1 MLIVLDERLG
11 PDYSLDMPTRTASR
25 RSSRPSAADVKAA
38 VDTLDSPRVRFNWGF
53 HDATADVCAGRPAR
67 DMTSHFCRP
76 YAAGYL
82 AGTAAMVDDA
92 GLPGEGIVRPESSEP
107 AWLQHV
113 APVTDDVLLLALAT
127 GSDLR
132 LAVVASRLEC
142 SGARVDVSETTRRQ
156 AQARIDGAWRLVGR
170 DATPAQQC
178 KACRATCRLLELAT
192 GETW

>member
-1 MLIVLDERLG
+1 
-11 PDYSLDMPTRTASR
+11 MPTRTTSSSAP
-25 RSSRPSAADVKAA
+25 RSPADENEVA
-38 VDTLDSPRVRFNWGF
+38 SPRVRFNWGF

-92 GLPGEGIVRPESSEP
+92 GLPGESSEP

-170 DATPAQQC
+170 DATPAQQR

>member
-1 MLIVLDERLG
+1 
-11 PDYSLDMPTRTASR
+11 MPTRTTSSSAP
-25 RSSRPSAADVKAA
+25 RSPADENEVA
-38 VDTLDSPRVRFNWGF
+38 SPRVRFNWGF

-82 AGTAAMVDDA
+82 AGQLEMLCIMGTSASSEHREISD
-92 GLPGEGIVRPESSEP
+92 PQRPQSSEP

-170 DATPAQQC
+170 DATPAQQR